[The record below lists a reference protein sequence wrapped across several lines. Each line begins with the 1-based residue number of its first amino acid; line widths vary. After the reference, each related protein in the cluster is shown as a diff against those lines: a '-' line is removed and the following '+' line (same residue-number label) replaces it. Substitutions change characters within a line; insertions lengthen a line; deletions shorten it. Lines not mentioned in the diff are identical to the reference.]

1 MTGASVLAARRRQN
15 GWAWLP
21 VAAAL
26 VAVLALLHLSTGA
39 RATSLTMLVDALTAF
54 DPASFDQRI
63 LVSLRLPRLCA
74 ALVGGAAIGLAG
86 LLLQSLLRNPLA
98 EPHILGFNAGAS
110 LAVVVAT
117 ALPAALQPAMLA
129 RPLIAALGGAAVF
142 SAVFALSS
150 AGRLGLTMAK
160 LTFCGIALSAL
171 ASALV
176 SVILILDQETL
187 ETVRFWLVGDLAG
200 AAWPQVNVALA
211 PVLIAAIAAFAI
223 APRLDAMA
231 LGDVSATGLGVPVR
245 TTRLAGLGA
254 AALLSGAAVST
265 VGPIGFVGLI
275 VPGLAIRLS
284 GGRHPAALALS
295 AVGGAALL
303 VAADLAARTLIPG
316 REIATG
322 IMTALVG
329 APVFLIIV
337 ARRVK

>member
-1 MTGASVLAARRRQN
+1 MSARALAARRQG
-15 GWAWLP
+15 GWSWLLP
-21 VAAAL
+21 AAAL
-26 VAVLALLHLSTGA
+26 TILLALLHLSTGA
-39 RATSLTMLVDALTAF
+39 RAAPLAALFDAITAF
-54 DPASFDQRI
+54 DPTSFDQRI
-63 LVSLRLPRLCA
+63 LLSLRLPRLCA
-74 ALVGGAAIGLAG
+74 ALLSGAAIGLAG

-110 LAVVVAT
+110 LAVVIAT
-117 ALPAALQPAMLA
+117 ALPAALQPVALA
-129 RPLIAALGGAAVF
+129 RPFVAAFGGAVVF

-176 SVILILDQETL
+176 SAILILDQETL
-187 ETVRFWLVGDLAG
+187 ETVRFWLAGDLAG
-200 AAWPQVNVALA
+200 AAWPEVNAALA
-211 PVLIAAIAAFAI
+211 PAFLAAFATFLI

-231 LGDVSATGLGVPVR
+231 LGDASAIGLGVPVR
-245 TTRLAGLGA
+245 TARLVGLGA
-254 AALLSGAAVST
+254 AALLSGAAVAT

-284 GGRHPAALALS
+284 GGRHLPALALS

-303 VAADLAARTLIPG
+303 VAADLAARSLIPS

-329 APVFLIIV
+329 APVFLSIV
-337 ARRVK
+337 ARRIK

>member
-1 MTGASVLAARRRQN
+1 MTGAGILAARRRHG
-15 GWAWLP
+15 GWVWLLP
-21 VAAAL
+21 AAAL
-26 VAVLALLHLSTGA
+26 AVTLALLHLSTGA
-39 RATSLTMLVDALTAF
+39 RATSLAALLDALTAF
-54 DPASFDQRI
+54 DPENFDQRI
-63 LVSLRLPRLCA
+63 LISLRLPRLCA
-74 ALVGGAAIGLAG
+74 ALLGGAAIGLAG

-110 LAVVVAT
+110 LAVVIAA
-117 ALPAALQPAMLA
+117 ALPAALQPVALA
-129 RPLIAALGGAAVF
+129 RPLVAALGGAAVF

-160 LTFCGIALSAL
+160 LIFCGIALSAL

-176 SVILILDQETL
+176 SAILILDQETL

-200 AAWPQVNVALA
+200 VAWPDVNAALA
-211 PVLIAAIAAFAI
+211 PVLLAATAAFVI

-231 LGDVSATGLGVPVR
+231 LGDVSAVGLGVPVR
-245 TTRLAGLGA
+245 ATRLAGLGA

-275 VPGLAIRLS
+275 VPGLATRLS
-284 GGRHPAALALS
+284 GGRHLPALALS
-295 AVGGAALL
+295 AVGGACLL
-303 VAADLAARTLIPG
+303 VAADLAARTVIPS

-329 APVFLIIV
+329 APVFLAIV
-337 ARRVK
+337 ARRIK

>member
-1 MTGASVLAARRRQN
+1 MSAAPLAVRRQS
-15 GWAWLP
+15 GWAWLLP
-21 VAAAL
+21 AAGL
-26 VAVLALLHLSTGA
+26 TILLALMHLSTGA
-39 RATSLTMLVDALTAF
+39 RATPLVALFDALTAF
-54 DPASFDQRI
+54 DPSDFDQRI
-63 LVSLRLPRLCA
+63 LLSLRLPRLCA
-74 ALVGGAAIGLAG
+74 ALLSGAAIGLAG

-110 LAVVVAT
+110 LAVVIAT
-117 ALPAALQPAMLA
+117 ALPAALQPTALA
-129 RPLIAALGGAAVF
+129 RPLVAALGGAIVF

-176 SVILILDQETL
+176 SAILILDQETL
-187 ETVRFWLVGDLAG
+187 ETVRFWLAGDLAG
-200 AAWPQVNVALA
+200 AAWPEVNAALA
-211 PVLIAAIAAFAI
+211 PAILAALATFLI

-231 LGDVSATGLGVPVR
+231 LGDASAIGLGIPVR
-245 TTRLAGLGA
+245 TTRLIGLGA

-275 VPGLAIRLS
+275 VPGLAVRLS
-284 GGRHPAALALS
+284 GGRHLPALALS

-303 VAADLAARTLIPG
+303 VAADLAARSLIPS

-329 APVFLIIV
+329 APVFLAIV
-337 ARRVK
+337 ARRIK